1 MAQRTVALCNGKYI
15 GIESIYTV
23 INGQQ
28 INIPDKLKELRE
40 KSHRNELFCPC
51 GCRANLILVAGDR
64 NLREQHFREKIGTG
78 KYECTMP
85 TEGKTSVDSK
95 IVLKC
100 WLDDKLKAS
109 DLESRVAIDTI
120 EETKRKPEFTFLSKE
135 KKFAIRY
142 WRSRANIMD
151 DKLEVLHGNLSGIN
165 TVYIV
170 DCSNGGTDGQYPE
183 ALMKVQEKQGF
194 CLLLEIKGPEYKD
207 ATLKVVFYSMDL
219 DGLWREIEVDSDK
232 LSEVDIIDNHIYLK
246 NVNVESLLE
255 NSKKIFYEEQAR
267 EKDRRIE
274 EERIQAEQY
283 KRLLEEQERKK
294 QQMQR
299 QRRDEAEKIRIQ
311 KEMADKQRKELEIE
325 HRKEAERIQA
335 EKDKREAD
343 FKRNLETNFSQQE
356 TQVRDADGNRWIKC
370 DFCGKIAKEGEFSSY
385 GGAGHINL
393 GTCKECSDHNPAVKE
408 KAKIQISGDSSTRK
422 KYDPM
427 QCPDCGGRLRERSG
441 PFGRFYGCTNYP
453 ICRYSRPI
461 KK

>member
-28 INIPDKLKELRE
+28 INIPDKLKGLRE

-51 GCRANLILVAGDR
+51 GCGANLILVAGDR
-64 NLREQHFREKIGTG
+64 NLREQHFREKVGTG
-78 KYECTMP
+78 KYECIMP

-170 DCSNGGTDGQYPE
+170 DCSNSGTDGQYPE
-183 ALMKVQEKQGF
+183 ALMKLQEKQGF
-194 CLLLEIKGPEYKD
+194 CLLLEIKGLEYKD
-207 ATLKVVFYSMDL
+207 ATLKVVFYSIDL
-219 DGLWREIEVDSDK
+219 DGLWSEIEVASDK
-232 LSEVDIIDNHIYLK
+232 LSEFDIIDNHIYLK

-255 NSKKIFYEEQAR
+255 NSKKIFFEDQAR

-274 EERIQAEQY
+274 EERIRAEQY
-283 KRLLEEQERKK
+283 KRLLAEQESKR
-294 QQMQR
+294 QEMQR
-299 QRRDEAEKIRIQ
+299 QRRDEVEKIRLQ
-311 KEMADKQRKELEIE
+311 KEMADKRCKELEIE

-343 FKRNLETNFSQQE
+343 FKQNLETNFSQQE

-408 KAKIQISGDSSTRK
+408 KAKIQISGDSGTRK

-441 PFGRFYGCTNYP
+441 PFGRFCGCANYP
-453 ICRYSRPI
+453 TCRYSRPI